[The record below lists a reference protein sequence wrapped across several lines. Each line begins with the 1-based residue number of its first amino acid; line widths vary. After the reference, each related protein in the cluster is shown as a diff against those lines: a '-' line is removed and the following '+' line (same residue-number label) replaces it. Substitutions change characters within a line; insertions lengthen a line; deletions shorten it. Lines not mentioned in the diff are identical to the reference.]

1 MAKKDKF
8 KDMATAIW
16 IDNVGALSLR
26 VFKILEVKE
35 GKALIGFGEGERYTI
50 PFKMIRK
57 SRVIIYDLGEG
68 NIKVQNPDNW
78 KDVPL
83 KENNIKE
90 LRFNLQNYAIQE
102 DKAARS
108 RWCLPPDILTKLSP
122 LFKLLIICIVIG
134 VLGWAAFKFGA
145 YVLDLVMKSRLLDC
159 NTILPRA
166 PIPIGASNV
175 SAPIG

>member
-1 MAKKDKF
+1 MAKDKF
-8 KDMATAIW
+8 ENQGTAIW
-16 IDNVGALSLR
+16 IDETGSFNLR
-26 VFKILEVKE
+26 IFKILDVKDN
-35 GKALIGFGEGERYTI
+35 KALIGFGAGERYTI

-57 SRVIIYDLGEG
+57 KRVIIYKLDEE

-108 RWCLPPDILTKLSP
+108 RWTLPVDILTKLSP

-145 YVLDLVMKSRLLDC
+145 IVLDLVMKSRIADC
-159 NTILPRA
+159 NSILPNA
-166 PIPIGASNV
+166 PIPIGVSNV
-175 SAPIG
+175 SVPIG